1 MYCLRN
7 KEIWIIFSKQ
17 FSLIQEIINWI
28 QGILDLFLQTFSL
41 HWKFTVSE
49 SRNFG
54 FFFVSTFLSSKK
66 RLIGF
71 KEFWIFCGTFSLI
84 IGNLQFQNQGIL
96 EFFFCKL
103 SLIIGTLLFQNQGIL
118 DFFLQTFS
126 HHWNFTVSESRNF
139 GFFLSQLFSHP
150 RKD

>member
-1 MYCLRN
+1 MAHFLSSLEIYSFRI
-7 KEIWIIFSKQ
+7 KEFWKF
-17 FSLIQEIINWI
+17 
-28 QGILDLFLQTFSL
+28 FLQTFSL

-96 EFFFCKL
+96 EFF
-103 SLIIGTLLFQNQGIL
+103 
-118 DFFLQTFS
+118 LQTFS

-139 GFFLSQLFSHP
+139 GFFFCKLSLIIGTLPFQNQGILDFFCLNFSLIQEKID
-150 RKD
+150 RI